1 MKTQMN
7 LREKHNHKLK
17 YNSLKNIETIRTLTL
32 YVHKQFITIFT
43 TMHDCDAC

>member
-17 YNSLKNIETIRTLTL
+17 YNSLKNIETIRTLTNICA
-32 YVHKQFITIFT
+32 YAIHNNFHNHV
-43 TMHDCDAC
+43 